1 MGKQRCPSCNGTG
14 DMVFYTRGGFGTVRD
29 CDMCHGT
36 GEIHIVGS
44 KEYPSGT
51 VKVAKMKEVT
61 YKYGATKMVPDG
73 EPTEKCP
80 YCGGRG
86 KVKLYE

>member
-36 GEIHIVGS
+36 GEIQIVGS
-44 KEYPSGT
+44 KKCPTCGGSGR
-51 VKVAKMKEVT
+51 VKVGKMKNMARQKWCLMEKQRRSART
-61 YKYGATKMVPDG
+61 AAG
-73 EPTEKCP
+73 E
-80 YCGGRG
+80 GR
-86 KVKLYE
+86 